1 MALIELA
8 AILLLPAIP
17 AYLLYAVLPS
27 GADVSGPFKGLNI
40 KLSGAFGGYFLL
52 VLLSSG
58 YVAVD
63 LRGQITGLEDQI
75 AELETKMAGVKR
87 YEIWTI
93 KGSIEPRGLP
103 ETRSKVD
110 QELFEVVLWPGNVT
124 KRKPNRENVFEFVVK
139 APFSMTRGQ
148 LDLDFDDITVNHDE
162 YFGSNPVKL
171 KDHILNRKGRS
182 VQEKLQIDY
191 AGKTIRIT
199 EPIVIQYDA
208 AASQEVEIANQE
220 VALERE

>member
-8 AILLLPAIP
+8 AILLIPAAP

-27 GADVSGPFKGLNI
+27 SADVSGPFKGLNI
-40 KLSGAFGGYFLL
+40 KLGGAFGGYFLL

-58 YVAVD
+58 YVAMD
-63 LRGQITGLEDQI
+63 LRGEIGDLEDR
-75 AELETKMAGVKR
+75 LAGLKK

-93 KGSIEPRGLP
+93 KGHIEPHGLP
-103 ETRSKVD
+103 ETQTKID

-124 KRKPNRENVFEFVVK
+124 KQKPNQENVFEFVVK
-139 APFSMTRGQ
+139 APFSMTGDR

-171 KDHILNRKGRS
+171 KDHIRAHGDGTAQDTLEIHYGS
-182 VQEKLQIDY
+182 
-191 AGKTIRIT
+191 KTIRIT
-199 EPIVIQYDA
+199 EPIVIQYDTP
-208 AASQEVEIANQE
+208 ASVEDESTNQE